1 MQRPKLK
8 LHGAWCFGH
17 TFQLAI
23 LEENTVHGSSMV
35 QEVLMRT
42 LETVMK
48 QCKDCHQPP
57 PNTLVVVGDNTVKE
71 LKNSVCLSYL
81 ASLVNHG
88 RLQFLAP
95 LASFCFYALIII
107 VLVNHCLSFSIFL
120 LLCLDNYCVCQP
132 LFVNHYCSWSK
143 MIQTFKKNCCNSCFR
158 NGQQGSHAQWWCVWA
173 TRMTSLVTG
182 MNWQLVLVLRLEC
195 LSRFF
200 LGLLYNERQLCN
212 EIKCGASSVAS
223 CHVQQAWSMRTVSSS
238 SLRRNYDNHQ
248 CGRGLEVTRMS
259 SFWESSGIGKSIM
272 TGTARSTLTLG

>member
-1 MQRPKLK
+1 MCLVFCHCNIQLRFQDKN
-8 LHGAWCFGH
+8 LHMDIRLGALRLYRKH
-17 TFQLAI
+17 LVDQL
-23 LEENTVHGSSMV
+23 

-143 MIQTFKKNCCNSCFR
+143 MIQTFKKKTVAIVVFEMANKVLMR
-158 NGQQGSHAQWWCVWA
+158 NDDACEPHAWRHWWLGWI
-173 TRMTSLVTG
+173 G
-182 MNWQLVLVLRLEC
+182 NW
-195 LSRFF
+195 F
-200 LGLLYNERQLCN
+200 
-212 EIKCGASSVAS
+212 
-223 CHVQQAWSMRTVSSS
+223 
-238 SLRRNYDNHQ
+238 
-248 CGRGLEVTRMS
+248 
-259 SFWESSGIGKSIM
+259 
-272 TGTARSTLTLG
+272 